1 MIHELSFLTA
11 LHLVMDRPHIAGWS
25 TMNIKKCEVHLGIT
39 RKQKGG

>member
-11 LHLVMDRPHIAGWS
+11 LHLVMGQASHRGLEYDEH
-25 TMNIKKCEVHLGIT
+25 KKCEVHLGIT